1 MFRQKW
7 LSLKIR
13 LSVSRHFVF
22 MQIIPT
28 FVLTC
33 HPLVDFSDVGVKMF
47 RKTVALLQN
56 KF

>member
-13 LSVSRHFVF
+13 LSVGCHFVF
-22 MQIIPT
+22 MQIYAK
-28 FVLTC
+28 LC
-33 HPLVDFSDVGVKMF
+33 HPLVDFSVGVKMF

-56 KF
+56 EF